1 MTAAANRQVFQT
13 KEPSN
18 PVLQMNDKV
27 AFFQFGKVNVEGG
40 PGGQCVRRF
49 QPAWP
54 LDSVT
59 PENFRVG
66 DDNELCFFAKKSPGE
81 RADVSRRSRVE
92 GRGLIRQLRL
102 STLDSGLST
111 TPWRCCFSPWD

>member
-1 MTAAANRQVFQT
+1 MTAAARRQVFQT

-27 AFFQFGKVNVEGG
+27 AFFQFSKVNVEGG
-40 PGGQCVRRF
+40 AGGQRVRGF

-54 LDSVT
+54 LDSVA

-66 DDNELCFFAKKSPGE
+66 DDDELCFFTKKSPGE
-81 RADVSRRSRVE
+81 QHHWYQTILAHVVVAA
-92 GRGLIRQLRL
+92 GVLRHGG
-102 STLDSGLST
+102 SIT
-111 TPWRCCFSPWD
+111 C